1 MLPKFSGG
9 TEDPYLFVHE
19 FEEVCATLKLQQ
31 LTDDSVWLR
40 LITFALR
47 DVANKWLYGLPPR
60 SITTWEQL
68 VIAFLKKFF
77 PNHKT
82 SKIRMEINRFRQ
94 LEGESLWQ
102 YLDKFKDLLNQ
113 CPHHG
118 VEIWRLA

>member
-9 TEDPYLFVHE
+9 TEDPYLFVRE
-19 FEEVCATLKLQQ
+19 FEEVCATFKLQQ

-47 DVANKWLYGLPPR
+47 DVAKKWIYGLPPR

-68 VIAFLKKFF
+68 VIAFLKKIF

-82 SKIRMEINRFRQ
+82 SKIRMEINQFR
-94 LEGESLWQ
+94 
-102 YLDKFKDLLNQ
+102 
-113 CPHHG
+113 
-118 VEIWRLA
+118 

>member
-31 LTDDSVWLR
+31 LTDDSVRLR

-47 DVANKWLYGLPPR
+47 DVEKKWLYGMPRR

-68 VIAFLKKFF
+68 VITFLKKKI

-82 SKIRMEINRFRQ
+82 SKIRMKIN
-94 LEGESLWQ
+94 
-102 YLDKFKDLLNQ
+102 
-113 CPHHG
+113 
-118 VEIWRLA
+118 